1 MSEEIKKYEC
11 VAKDFSHDQLL
22 ESYHH
27 LRRLEMVLYFLRNL
41 GSKNLLVLDAG
52 CGDGVQA
59 GRIAEAYKVVG
70 VDLSPTR
77 IKRAKKRVIEG
88 RFIVGDLYNLPFK
101 SNTFDVVVLGEI
113 IEHLHEP
120 EKALLEI
127 NQSLKPTGYLILDT
141 VSRSNAIDISL
152 HFLMKI
158 NPLKNFL
165 KTKNVKRMNLYDKLI
180 DWGLYIDRTHV
191 MFYDMKAL
199 KELLNLSNFN
209 VIDIRGA
216 PCLRYDFPSLIKP
229 TILKIADK
237 ILSNIPYLKK
247 YGAIQVFLCKKQV
260 AIDE

>member
-1 MSEEIKKYEC
+1 MSGEIKKYEY

-27 LRRLEMVLYFLRNL
+27 LRRLEMVLYFLRSF
-41 GSKNLLVLDAG
+41 GRKNSLILDAG
-52 CGDGVQA
+52 CGDGAQA

-70 VDLSPTR
+70 VDISPTR

-88 RFIVGDLYNLPFK
+88 RFIVGDYNLPFK

-113 IEHLHEP
+113 IEHLHNP

-127 NQSLKPTGYLILDT
+127 NQSLKPNGYLILDT
-141 VSRSNAIDISL
+141 VSRSNAIDIFL
-152 HFLMKI
+152 YFLMKI
-158 NPLKNFL
+158 THLKNFL
-165 KTKNVKRMNLYDKLI
+165 KTKNVKGMNLYDKLI

-199 KELLNLSNFN
+199 KELLNQSNFN

-247 YGAIQVFLCKKQV
+247 YGAIQVFLCKKTG
-260 AIDE
+260 DSE

>member
-1 MSEEIKKYEC
+1 MSEELKKYEC

-27 LRRLEMVLYFLRNL
+27 LRRLEMVLYFLGNL
-41 GSKNLLVLDAG
+41 GRKNLLILDAG

-77 IKRAKKRVIEG
+77 TKRAKKRVING
-88 RFIVGDLYNLPFK
+88 KFIVGDLYNLPFK
-101 SNTFDVVVLGEI
+101 SNTFDIVVLGEI

-127 NQSLKPTGYLILDT
+127 NQSLKPNGYLIVDT
-141 VSRSNAIDISL
+141 VSRSNAIDVFL
-152 HFLMKI
+152 LFLMKI
-158 NPLKNFL
+158 NHLKTFL
-165 KTKNVKRMNLYDKLI
+165 KTKNVKGMNLYDKLI

-199 KELLNLSNFN
+199 KELLNQSNFN

-247 YGAIQVFLCKKQV
+247 YGAIQVFLCKKTG
-260 AIDE
+260 DTE